1 MSESENIGS
10 FLKEN
15 KKLVNDYF
23 ETRLEIYRL
32 QAIRFFA
39 RFAGTFTWIIILLL
53 LLFVLVIFGGI
64 VLSLWFSKL
73 AGSYVAGF
81 GITTII
87 FFVILIVMAMVRRA
101 LFINPIIKAMIKLTN
116 TESVQKEK
124 DNNL

>member
-10 FLKEN
+10 FIEEN
-15 KKLVNDYF
+15 KRLVNDYF

-32 QAIRFFA
+32 QVIRFFA

-53 LLFVLVIFGGI
+53 LLFVLVIFCGI

-73 AGSYVAGF
+73 TGSYVAGF
-81 GITTII
+81 GI
-87 FFVILIVMAMVRRA
+87 ILIVFLLITIAMALMKRA

-116 TESVQKEK
+116 HESVQKEK
-124 DNNL
+124 DDNL